1 MDSQAITTEVVAA
14 HNLTQ
19 EEYARIVKLLGREPT
34 FVELGVFS
42 VMWSEHCSYKSS
54 RVHLKRLPTTGERV
68 VVPPGENAG
77 VVDVGDGWCVAFK
90 VESHNHPSFIEPF
103 QGAATGVG
111 GILRDIFTMGARP
124 VAAMNSLRFGTLSHP
139 RSEER
144 RVGKECRSRELGW

>member
-68 VVPPGENAG
+68 VVPPGENA
-77 VVDVGDGWCVAFK
+77 DRK
-90 VESHNHPSFIEPF
+90 STRLNSSHANISYAVFC
-103 QGAATGVG
+103 
-111 GILRDIFTMGARP
+111 L
-124 VAAMNSLRFGTLSHP
+124 
-139 RSEER
+139 
-144 RVGKECRSRELGW
+144 KKKKK